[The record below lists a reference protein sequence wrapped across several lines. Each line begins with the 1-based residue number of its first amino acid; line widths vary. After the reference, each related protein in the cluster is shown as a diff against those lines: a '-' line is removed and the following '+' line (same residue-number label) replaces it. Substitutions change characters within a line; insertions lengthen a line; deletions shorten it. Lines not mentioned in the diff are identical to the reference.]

1 MDPLEL
7 EERIEALHPASFA
20 WALACCGRNRDEGE
34 EVLQM
39 AYLKVVEG
47 KARFRGESSFKT
59 WLFSVIRRTAM
70 ERFRWRHALDRVL
83 AVAARQPAALSGR
96 ADDAIVRSETSRRL
110 LESLSQLAR
119 RQREVLELV
128 FYHEMTIEEAA
139 QTLGI
144 SLGSA
149 RVHYERGKK
158 RMLARMKKEELIAF
172 A

>member
-7 EERIEALHPASFA
+7 EERIEELHPASFG
-20 WALACCGRNRDEGE
+20 WALACCGRNRDEAE

-39 AYLKVVEG
+39 AYLKVMEG

-59 WLFSVIRRTAM
+59 WLFSVIRRTAQ
-70 ERFRWRHALDRVL
+70 ERFRWRHALDRFLTV
-83 AVAARQPAALSGR
+83 VARQPAALSGR

-110 LESLSQLAR
+110 LDGLSQLAR

-128 FYHEMTIEEAA
+128 FYHDMTIEEAA

-158 RMLARMKKEELIAF
+158 RILERMKKEELIAF